1 MQYLEKNLSIA
12 VNDITVS
19 YTDNGNAGYPFLIFI
34 HGFPF
39 NKSMWNIQLEA
50 LKDNFH
56 VISYDVRGHGNSDVG
71 NVDFSIE
78 LFVNDL
84 ICLMDILKIDKAVL
98 CGLSMGGYISLN
110 AIANFPERF
119 DALILS
125 DTNCIADSPEA
136 KEKRMT
142 AIGNIRKSG
151 VEKYADESIKN
162 LFAPESF
169 ITRKEEIA
177 DVREM
182 IIKTSEQSL
191 CNTLMALSKR
201 KETCSK
207 LKEIKVPVLIMVG
220 KKDKLTPPA
229 AAQLMHEKIKDSFLD
244 IIEHAGHLSN
254 IENPDEFNFQ
264 LKKFISA
271 IYLSPF
277 HLGISIEN

>member
-1 MQYLEKNLSIA
+1 MKYLEKNLSIG
-12 VNDITVS
+12 VNGIIVS

-39 NKSMWNIQLEA
+39 NKSMWNIQMEA

-56 VISYDVRGHGNSDVG
+56 MISYDVRGHGNSEAG

-84 ICLMDILKIDKAVL
+84 IGFMDILKIDKAVL

-110 AIANFPERF
+110 AVSKFPERF

-125 DTNCIADSPEA
+125 DTHCIADTTET
-136 KEKRMT
+136 KEKRML
-142 AIGNIRKSG
+142 AIKNIRKDG

-169 ITRKEEIA
+169 ITRKKEIA
-177 DVREM
+177 NVREM
-182 IIKTSEQSL
+182 IIKTSEKSL
-191 CNTLMALSKR
+191 CNTLLALSGR

-207 LKEIKVPVLIMVG
+207 LNEIKVPVLIMAG
-220 KKDKLTPPA
+220 KEDKLTPPA
-229 AAQLMHEKIKDSFLD
+229 AAQLMHEKIKDSFLN
-244 IIEHAGHLSN
+244 IIDHAGHLSN

-264 LKKFISA
+264 LKKFVSA
-271 IYLSPF
+271 IYLRPF
-277 HLGISIEN
+277 HSGKTIED